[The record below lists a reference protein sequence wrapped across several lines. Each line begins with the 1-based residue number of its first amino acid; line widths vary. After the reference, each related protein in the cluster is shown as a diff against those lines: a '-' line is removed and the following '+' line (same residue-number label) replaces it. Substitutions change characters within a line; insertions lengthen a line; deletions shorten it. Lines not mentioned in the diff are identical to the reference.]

1 MRRIL
6 LVAQWSRLGEIAHVE
21 PLEIGQLVDDG
32 QPSERFQVG
41 VDSRWG
47 AVEDADCR
55 HTEIRRLARHGAA
68 TGDDDVD

>member
-6 LVAQWSRLGEIAHVE
+6 LVAQGSRLGEIAHIE

-47 AVEDADCR
+47 TSTTLPNISLEDAW
-55 HTEIRRLARHGAA
+55 
-68 TGDDDVD
+68 